1 MQDGNLHG
9 KNTPKLSHIIK
20 GDIMD
25 IIRII
30 PSIFRKGKI
39 IPQEKMESD
48 YQLAKQLQKIGYIK
62 TDWYVA
68 PINLYGEV
76 MLREYQ

>member
-1 MQDGNLHG
+1 
-9 KNTPKLSHIIK
+9 
-20 GDIMD
+20 
-25 IIRII
+25 
-30 PSIFRKGKI
+30 
-39 IPQEKMESD
+39 MESD

-62 TDWYVA
+62 TNWYVA